1 MSKTVINRSGWN
13 ATPPAKPFTKR
24 RSTVGIV
31 LHHSGVKGA
40 DPGPAQVKAFERYHM
55 KTRGWRGIAYNWLVD
70 ADGVIYEGRGH
81 GVVGGATRGWNSKT
95 ESICYTGW
103 GSGDIPERALES
115 IAWLVSDL
123 QSRHGNKLWVKGHRD
138 FASTSC
144 PGTTLYHWLQD
155 GMELKQDQSPNVDWV
170 ALRKYIDALGAQV
183 AKKPLSARFPH
194 GRGQAVRLV
203 QRHLNGLGFD
213 CGPVD
218 GVYGRKTAA
227 GVKAYQRSVGLK
239 ADGIVGK
246 HTWSRMF
253 L

>member
-1 MSKTVINRSGWN
+1 MSKTVVNRAGWD
-13 ATPPAKPFTKR
+13 ATAPAKPFTR
-24 RSTVGIV
+24 RRRTQGIV
-31 LHHSGVKGA
+31 LHHSGVKSA
-40 DPGPAQVKAFERYHM
+40 NPGPAQVKNFERYHM
-55 KTRGWRGIAYNWLVD
+55 QTRGWRGIAYNWLVD

-81 GVVGGATRGWNSKT
+81 GVVGGATRGWNSRT

-103 GSGDIPERALES
+103 GSGDVSERALES

-123 QSRHGNKLWVKGHRD
+123 QSRHSNKLWVKGHRD

-155 GMELKQDQSPNVDWV
+155 GMELKKDQQPEIDWLGIR
-170 ALRKYIDALGAQV
+170 AYIDALGRAV
-183 AKKPLSARFPH
+183 ALRPLSR
-194 GRGQAVRLV
+194 RRRSKGQAVRLV

-218 GVYGRKTAA
+218 GVYGRKTVA
-227 GVKAYQRSVGLK
+227 GVKAYQRSVDLK
-239 ADGIVGK
+239 ADGVVGK
-246 HTWSRMF
+246 HTWARMF